1 MTGATDSGR
10 DGVHTGRLRPA
21 PRQHGFA
28 RNEEF
33 AIVDSSVVGGDP
45 VLQMRLAPTEYS
57 RAMWAHEF
65 EYLYTVTLR
74 EGSLDTR
81 VEVRNTGDEAFEF
94 TGALHTYFAATDIG
108 AVRVGGLEDLT
119 YLDKV
124 ADPMDPDVK
133 QSASGA
139 LAIGSAVDSVYLDAP
154 AVLSLETGHPAPLR
168 LEAASG
174 WTDAVVWSPW
184 TAMESCYKEF
194 VCVEHATV
202 RPSSLAPGE
211 TWTAEMSLAASGCVR
226 S

>member
-10 DGVHTGRLRPA
+10 DGVHTRRPRPA

-33 AIVDSSVVGGDP
+33 TVVDSSVVGGDP

-139 LAIGSAVDSVYLDAP
+139 LAIGSAEGGRASARAFCQAAD
-154 AVLSLETGHPAPLR
+154 GLR
-168 LEAASG
+168 
-174 WTDAVVWSPW
+174 SP
-184 TAMESCYKEF
+184 
-194 VCVEHATV
+194 
-202 RPSSLAPGE
+202 RL
-211 TWTAEMSLAASGCVR
+211 
-226 S
+226 